1 MAEMIEVFPT
11 VGSPK
16 KIIFILEKKKE
27 ESFVFIIF
35 YIIPLFIMGKLA
47 KIKYNK

>member
-1 MAEMIEVFPT
+1 MAEMMEVFPT

-16 KIIFILEKKKE
+16 KIILILEKKKD
-27 ESFVFIIF
+27 ESFVVMIF
-35 YIIPLFIMGKLA
+35 YIIPWLIIGIG